1 MHNINMQG
9 ANPCPPTMLHK
20 RRPITL
26 RIKKIKITS
35 DKRIN
40 VSYEKI
46 SKTGMWDEYTF
57 TCSEMPRPELL
68 TALADLAPHVIEMCE
83 LPKEYLSRI
92 DVRGVTFSYGGE
104 KEVMGA
110 TITSQM
116 KLENSNCN
124 LNLNTPHKASDSYS
138 DAPAD
143 EKQLLSD
150 GCIDDLGQLCEEV
163 ELYING
169 ERAQGRLFAVI

>member
-1 MHNINMQG
+1 M
-9 ANPCPPTMLHK
+9 
-20 RRPITL
+20 

-35 DKRIN
+35 DKK
-40 VSYEKI
+40 VSVAYEKI
-46 SKTGMWDEYTF
+46 SKTGIWDEYTF
-57 TCSEMPRPELL
+57 TCSELPRPELL
-68 TALADLAPHVIEMCE
+68 TTLSNLAPHVIEMCE
-83 LPKEYLSRI
+83 LPESYVTKI
-92 DVRGVTFSYGGE
+92 DVRSVSFSYGGE

-116 KLENSNCN
+116 KLERSNCN

-150 GCIDDLGQLCEEV
+150 NCISDLDHLCEEV

-169 ERAQGRLFAVI
+169 ERAQARLFAAG